1 MDGTS
6 FWRKRSQY
14 PSSSART
21 LSSALLLLL
30 FTLTASPLVGSFR
43 RIRLVEAFFSPSL
56 AGLAASAEVMATVAT
71 QSAVAA
77 TMNFML
83 RICVLCWF
91 CL

>member
-21 LSSALLLLL
+21 LSSALLLL

-43 RIRLVEAFFSPSL
+43 RMRLVEAFFSPSL
-56 AGLAASAEVMATVAT
+56 AGLAASADVMVTVAT

-83 RICVLCWF
+83 RICVF
-91 CL
+91 